1 MKKNNYLEIIGILS
15 LSLLLTSSF
24 AVSSCVP
31 EMMKTFSGYDRS
43 SVEFLI
49 SSPSIAMVIMIAL
62 TPLLSRYLSERFIVT
77 SGLLILGVC
86 GITPVFTDSYPI
98 ISATRILMG
107 VGIGLLNAK
116 AISLIGER
124 FTGNLRSRL
133 QGIRCSME
141 TIGQASLMFIAGQLL
156 LLDWNYAFLIYAPA
170 FAILFMYLVFVPAKA
185 TGSHAGITVTSTSS
199 HAETN
204 TTSEAGDAGKTTKIS
219 SQDMT
224 FILLNFLLGYSLVS
238 AAVLISLRITS
249 YIVDSGIGTAT
260 DGATTMSISV
270 FAGFLAGLV
279 FGKLFERLNRRL
291 LPVSLLFIAVG
302 NAAIGFGTTLP
313 VVMLGACISN
323 FCITL
328 GTSYMFNGL
337 SEHISTEALNTANS
351 IVLIGCNLASCTISF
366 ILQAISLIEQKL
378 SAGFLAYSVIYLIL
392 SAGIFLY
399 QNKTAASVA

>member
-43 SVEFLI
+43 AVEFLI

-62 TPLLSRYLSERFIVT
+62 TPILSKYLSERFIVV

-86 GITPVFTDSYPI
+86 GVAPIFTDSYPI

-141 TIGQASLMFIAGQLL
+141 TIGQSTLMFIAGQLL
-156 LLDWNYAFLIYAPA
+156 LLGWNYAFLIYAPA
-170 FAILFMYLVFVPAKA
+170 FVILFMYLMFVPAKA
-185 TGSHAGITVTSTSS
+185 TACDDEKHMAPAAG
-199 HAETN
+199 
-204 TTSEAGDAGKTTKIS
+204 GAGKTSPINAR
-219 SQDMT
+219 DMK

-279 FGKLFERLNRRL
+279 FGKLFERLNSRL
-291 LPVSLLFIAVG
+291 LPLSLLFIAIG
-302 NAAIGFGTTLP
+302 NAAIGFGTSLP

-351 IVLIGCNLASCTISF
+351 VVLIGCNLASCTISF
-366 ILQAISLIEQKL
+366 ILQAIGLISPKL
-378 SAGFLAYSVIYLIL
+378 SAGFVAYALVYLIL
-392 SAGIFLY
+392 AVMIFLK
-399 QNKTAASVA
+399 QRLKAN